1 MATPMLSLQLFSA
14 DGGRG
19 FAPRRQSHPRLHAG
33 IGPAS
38 GIQEFTPVFPP
49 HVLRKSW
56 FFSLTSATLFLATLS
71 GCQHNAA
78 SGTATAAA
86 AGADGT
92 FATRQFAL
100 LPVGDNKPTDIY
112 LRDTLLFVYT
122 QQHVVYVL
130 DRNSLEVKWVA
141 KVPEEGSYI
150 RPPVVLPNFVVL
162 PTIGS
167 LEIYDR
173 YGRGHQS
180 YPTHGLALHSGAVGF
195 QTRVYFG
202 GDAVGGGRIVCVDLN
217 GSQYQKNSVAWELAT
232 RGGISAAPAVQDGLL
247 YVGDDN
253 GDVYAVNAFTRDAMW
268 PMKEEGKEEHVF
280 SVAGAI
286 RADIKADHDGVYI
299 ASMDTK
305 LYCLNPKTGKIK
317 WQFYAGEPLVS
328 SPELS
333 PTSVYQY
340 LEGVGLIAMDRN
352 KGDAVR
358 KARWTFPTAVRFLT
372 EDAKYAYLQQQD
384 HSVVAVDLATGKPK
398 FASRRKDYAAF
409 AFVSK
414 GDVIYS
420 VSDDGVVRA
429 AAPRTD
435 AMNFGEMAA
444 LQDFDMQPIAAR

>member
-1 MATPMLSLQLFSA
+1 VFS
-14 DGGRG
+14 
-19 FAPRRQSHPRLHAG
+19 PL
-33 IGPAS
+33 
-38 GIQEFTPVFPP
+38 
-49 HVLRKSW
+49 VLRNRW
-56 FFSLTSATLFLATLS
+56 FFSLTSMALILATAS
-71 GCQHNAA
+71 GCHQN
-78 SGTATAAA
+78 SGPDTTTATASS
-86 AGADGT
+86 ADGT
-92 FATRQFAL
+92 FATKQFAL
-100 LPVGDNKPTDIY
+100 LPVGSNKPTDIY

-141 KVPEEGSYI
+141 KVAEEGSYI

-173 YGRGHQS
+173 YGRGHQT
-180 YPTHGLALHSGAVGF
+180 YPTRGLALHSGAVGY
-195 QTRVYFG
+195 QTRIYFG
-202 GDAVGGGRIVCVDLN
+202 GDAVGGGRVVCVDLN
-217 GSQYQKNSVAWELAT
+217 GSQYQKYSVAWELAT
-232 RGGISAAPAVQDGLL
+232 RGGISGAPAVQDGLL

-328 SPELS
+328 SPDIS

-340 LEGVGLIAMDRN
+340 LEGVGLIAMDKN

-358 KARWTFPTAVRFLT
+358 KARWIFPTGLRFLT

-384 HSVVAVDLATGKPK
+384 HSVVAVDLGTGKPK
-398 FASRRKDYAAF
+398 FVSRRKDYAAF
-409 AFVSK
+409 AFVSM
-414 GDVIYS
+414 GDMIYS
-420 VSDDGVVRA
+420 VSDEGVVRA
-429 AAPRTD
+429 ATPRTD

-444 LQDFDMQPIAAR
+444 LQSFDMQPIAAR